1 MRNSLLLV
9 FPGVLALFASML
21 VPSLSQADD
30 APKKARESRQELEA
44 LWSDLYTDDP
54 AAAIAVIKLYKYGD
68 AAVPF
73 LKEKLQPLKLDA
85 DQCRKLL
92 RELGSPDEK
101 VWKPA
106 WEKLDYLDPRLAID
120 LKTLMDEVTDAP
132 ARTRMVELCSDR
144 KADSLAGED
153 VGLRPVRDEGFNFF
167 ARGSWWAE
175 HRVERIGTYPWQP
188 KRAWTRAARSVA
200 ILEQIGTQDA
210 AKVLQQ
216 LASGHPDAFP
226 TKAAKESL
234 MRLKK

>member
-1 MRNSLLLV
+1 M
-9 FPGVLALFASML
+9 F
-21 VPSLSQADD
+21 VPSPSQADD
-30 APKKARESRQELEA
+30 APKQAKTSQKELET
-44 LWSDLYTDDP
+44 LWSDLYAGDP
-54 AAAIAVIKLYKYGD
+54 AAANAVIKFYKNAD

-85 DQCRKLL
+85 DQCRRLL
-92 RELGSPDEK
+92 KELGSQDEK

-120 LKTLMDEVTDAP
+120 LKTLMDEVTDVP
-132 ARTRMVELCSDR
+132 ERTRMVELCSGR

-153 VGLRPVRDEGFNFF
+153 VNLRAVGDDGFNFF

-175 HRVERIGTYPWQP
+175 HRVERIGMYSWNP
-188 KRAWTRAARSVA
+188 KMAWTRAARGVA
-200 ILEQIGTQDA
+200 ILEQIGTQEA
-210 AKVLQQ
+210 MKVLQQ
-216 LASGHPDAFP
+216 LASGHPDASP